1 MSPSIT
7 PGHTPFDTPHIPVA
21 IIGAG
26 ACGLVAAIT
35 LRDAGV
41 DCVLLER
48 DAQPSGSSALS
59 SGFIP
64 AAGSAVQRAAGI
76 SDSAALFAQD
86 IQAKAHGTAAAHL
99 VAAFS
104 QRVGAVIDVLS
115 AQHAIEF
122 IVLDGFLYPGHS
134 VRRMHAVPQKT
145 GAALVALLERAAV
158 RAGAD
163 IVTQATVR
171 QIFVDSA
178 QRVTGVGYQRPDGSM
193 EHLRCDALI
202 LACNGFGGNPQM
214 VREVLPEMDGALFA
228 GHTGNDG
235 SAISWGRALG
245 ARLADL
251 GGYQGHGSWAVPQ
264 GALISWALMMEGGIQ
279 LNALGERFHDETQ
292 GYSEAAVHVLAQ
304 PGGVAWNVFDGP
316 LLALARS
323 FPDFCAAEEA
333 GALKTCADAQ
343 ALAALIGC
351 DAANIVAA
359 CASST
364 RAIGLSDCKNTEPG
378 NADTSIQAQNSV
390 HPEPVEGFMKATSTS
405 SGQASTSPARTD
417 GAAAKRP
424 LQAPFFAVKVTGA
437 LFHTQG
443 GLDIDAQCR
452 VLREDGTPFPNLLA
466 AGGAARG
473 VSGNAVWG
481 YLSGNGLLSAV
492 AGGAI
497 AADSASKMATMMV
510 KP

>member
-1 MSPSIT
+1 MKPTII
-7 PGHTPFDTPHIPVA
+7 PGRPPADAPHIPVA

-48 DAQPSGSSALS
+48 DAQPSGSTALS

-64 AAGSAVQRAAGI
+64 AAGTAVQRAAGI
-76 SDSAALFAQD
+76 ADSAVLFAQD
-86 IQAKAHGTAAAHL
+86 IQAKAHGSAAAHL
-99 VAAFS
+99 VVAFS
-104 QRVGAVIDVLS
+104 ERVGAVIDVLS
-115 AQHAIEF
+115 ARHAMEF

-145 GAALVALLERAAV
+145 GAALVAQLERAAV
-158 RAGAD
+158 TAGAD

-171 QIFVDSA
+171 QIFVDNA

-214 VREVLPEMDGALFA
+214 VGELLPEMRDALFA

-235 SAISWGRALG
+235 SAIGWGRALG

-279 LNALGERFHDETQ
+279 LNARGERFHDETQ

-304 PGGVAWNVFDGP
+304 PGGVAWNVFDAP
-316 LLALARS
+316 LLTLARS

-343 ALAALIGC
+343 ALATLIGC
-351 DAANIVAA
+351 DAANVIAA
-359 CASST
+359 CAHKT
-364 RAIGLSDCKNTEPG
+364 RAIGLNGTPNASSDATNGTT
-378 NADTSIQAQNSV
+378 TS
-390 HPEPVEGFMKATSTS
+390 
-405 SGQASTSPARTD
+405 
-417 GAAAKRP
+417 KRP
-424 LQAPFFAVKVTGA
+424 LQAPFYAVKVTGA

-497 AADSASKMATMMV
+497 AAESATTIASQITTIDPV
-510 KP
+510 